1 MLSALVDLTFWYLL
15 TVRGVQGVEFLNWAS
30 TKYDMRK
37 KGEHAIGSPDPNKK
51 RADESTQKLNQT
63 NSLEIMTRKWKKKHN
78 GTEIK
83 KKKRKLAEVVLIKQ
97 RMLIKKAHVR
107 YYRKRLFLAAI

>member
-1 MLSALVDLTFWYLL
+1 
-15 TVRGVQGVEFLNWAS
+15 
-30 TKYDMRK
+30 MRK

-83 KKKRKLAEVVLIKQ
+83 KKEKISRSGVNKTEDVNKEGTC
-97 RMLIKKAHVR
+97 
-107 YYRKRLFLAAI
+107 

>member
-1 MLSALVDLTFWYLL
+1 
-15 TVRGVQGVEFLNWAS
+15 
-30 TKYDMRK
+30 MRK

-83 KKKRKLAEVVLIKQ
+83 KKE
-97 RMLIKKAHVR
+97 KKISRSGVN
-107 YYRKRLFLAAI
+107 KTEDVNKEGTC

>member
-83 KKKRKLAEVVLIKQ
+83 KKKKISRSGVNKTEDVNKEGTC
-97 RMLIKKAHVR
+97 
-107 YYRKRLFLAAI
+107 

>member
-1 MLSALVDLTFWYLL
+1 
-15 TVRGVQGVEFLNWAS
+15 
-30 TKYDMRK
+30 MRK

-83 KKKRKLAEVVLIKQ
+83 KKKISRSGVNKTEDVNKEGTC
-97 RMLIKKAHVR
+97 
-107 YYRKRLFLAAI
+107 

>member
-1 MLSALVDLTFWYLL
+1 
-15 TVRGVQGVEFLNWAS
+15 
-30 TKYDMRK
+30 MRK
-37 KGEHAIGSPDPNKK
+37 KGEHAIGSPDPDKK

-83 KKKRKLAEVVLIKQ
+83 KKK
-97 RMLIKKAHVR
+97 KKISRSGVN
-107 YYRKRLFLAAI
+107 KTEDVNKEGTC

>member
-1 MLSALVDLTFWYLL
+1 
-15 TVRGVQGVEFLNWAS
+15 
-30 TKYDMRK
+30 MRK

-83 KKKRKLAEVVLIKQ
+83 KKEEN
-97 RMLIKKAHVR
+97 
-107 YYRKRLFLAAI
+107 

>member
-1 MLSALVDLTFWYLL
+1 
-15 TVRGVQGVEFLNWAS
+15 
-30 TKYDMRK
+30 MRK

-83 KKKRKLAEVVLIKQ
+83 KKK
-97 RMLIKKAHVR
+97 KKISRSGVN
-107 YYRKRLFLAAI
+107 KTEDVNKEGTC

>member
-1 MLSALVDLTFWYLL
+1 
-15 TVRGVQGVEFLNWAS
+15 
-30 TKYDMRK
+30 MRK

-51 RADESTQKLNQT
+51 RVDESTQKLNQT

-83 KKKRKLAEVVLIKQ
+83 KKKKISRSGVNKTEDVNKEGTC
-97 RMLIKKAHVR
+97 
-107 YYRKRLFLAAI
+107 

>member
-63 NSLEIMTRKWKKKHN
+63 KLEIMTRKWKKKHN

-83 KKKRKLAEVVLIKQ
+83 KKKEN
-97 RMLIKKAHVR
+97 
-107 YYRKRLFLAAI
+107 

>member
-1 MLSALVDLTFWYLL
+1 
-15 TVRGVQGVEFLNWAS
+15 
-30 TKYDMRK
+30 MRK

-83 KKKRKLAEVVLIKQ
+83 KIKIIS
-97 RMLIKKAHVR
+97 RSGVNKTEDVNKEGTC
-107 YYRKRLFLAAI
+107 